1 MIKET
6 ATVIAIDGDRI
17 TVEAAIKSTCS
28 SCQAQS
34 SCGTGAI
41 SRALAPKTQQLTLR
55 SPLPVSIGQRVT
67 VGVPEAGVLS
77 ASAWLYLIPL
87 LVFITTMLGLSQ
99 LLPMWGM
106 KHELWPLIPAVLIT
120 FATYRFVAK
129 RLKHRDHG
137 KYQTVLLS
145 GISE

>member
-6 ATVIAIDGDRI
+6 ATVVAIDGDLI

-28 SCQAQS
+28 SCQAKS
-34 SCGTGAI
+34 DCGTGAI

-55 SPLPVSIGQRVT
+55 SPLPVSLGQQVT

-87 LVFITTMLGLSQ
+87 LVFITAMLGLSQ
-99 LLPMWGM
+99 LLPMMGM
-106 KHELWPLIPAVLIT
+106 THELWPLIPAVLVT

-129 RLKHRDHG
+129 RLKRRDQG
-137 KYQTVLLS
+137 KYQTVLLRA
-145 GISE
+145 ISE

>member
-129 RLKHRDHG
+129 RLKHRDHV